1 MSNTGTSESAE
12 ELTFEES
19 RKRDAERPPLTKWI
33 LGSYGAPATPLA
45 MVGLPMAVFLP
56 AVYADSEGFGL
67 GLAFV
72 GIVLVL
78 ARLFDGVTDPVV
90 GLLSDRV
97 RTRWGRRKPFILLGT
112 PIYILGICML
122 FIPPIE
128 FTDIAFFGTTFS
140 SGYPWMLGMLVI
152 IYV

>member
-112 PIYILGICML
+112 PDLYTWHLHAVYS
-122 FIPPIE
+122 PHRV
-128 FTDIAFFGTTFS
+128 
-140 SGYPWMLGMLVI
+140 Y
-152 IYV
+152 